1 MKILL
6 LGGTGAMG
14 SHLAHLL
21 ADRGDNLYITTRR
34 VRESHGNISFLQG
47 NAHDVDFL
55 SSLLKGNDWDAI
67 VDFMVYDTDEFQS
80 RSNLFLTATR
90 QYVFI
95 SSARVYADC
104 NGLITENS
112 PRLLDVC
119 SDRRYLE
126 TDEYAL
132 TKARQENIL
141 FNSGKKNWTII
152 RPYITFS
159 ENRLQLSSAE
169 KEQWLYWALLFG
181 KPIYFSHDL
190 ADRYTTLTY
199 GLDVARGIASILGN
213 EKAYGQAFHITSE
226 ESYRWNEIL
235 NTYLDVIN
243 KKTGKD
249 LEVRFLESWQ
259 PLIGGGALQVK
270 WDRLYDRRF
279 DNSKIK
285 QFIDTTSFQPIL
297 TSISNCMSC
306 FLDNPRFSAVNWG
319 YQAQRDK
326 IEGAWTS
333 LKDIGGTKQK
343 IKYMLVRLNL
353 YHL

>member
-14 SHLAHLL
+14 THLAHLL
-21 ADRGDNLYITTRR
+21 ADRGDNLYITTRGVR
-34 VRESHGNISFLQG
+34 VNEGNIYFLQG
-47 NAHDVDFL
+47 NAHDNEFL
-55 SSLLKGNDWDAI
+55 SSLLKDDYWDAI
-67 VDFMVYDTDEFQS
+67 VDFMVYDTNEFQ
-80 RSNLFLTATR
+80 RRKNLLLSATG

-95 SSARVYADC
+95 SSARVYAEC
-104 NGLITENS
+104 NGLITEDS

-119 SDRRYLE
+119 SDKSYLE

-141 FNSGKKNWTII
+141 FNSGKNNWTII

-181 KPIYFSHDL
+181 KTIYFSHDL

-199 GLDVARGIASILGN
+199 GLDVARGIASIIGS
-213 EKAYGQAFHITSE
+213 ERAYGQAFHITSDD
-226 ESYRWNEIL
+226 SYRWSEIL
-235 NTYLDVIN
+235 DTYIDVIN
-243 KKTGKD
+243 KKTGKE
-249 LEVRFLESWQ
+249 LEVKFLENWQ
-259 PLIGGGALQVK
+259 PLIGGGELQVK

-285 QFIDTTSFQPIL
+285 QFIDTTSFQPTL
-297 TSISNCMSC
+297 AALSNCMTC
-306 FLDNPRFSAVNWG
+306 FLNNPRFSAVNWW

-326 IEGAWTS
+326 VDGEWTS
-333 LKDIGGTKQK
+333 
-343 IKYMLVRLNL
+343 IK
-353 YHL
+353 